1 MSKKSPTGIDERTS
15 SDNEIEELLS
25 TINDSEAFGL
35 LNIVKD
41 LTEPA
46 VELTKLLVT
55 VEKDRG
61 NHLDS
66 DKVLALFEQSMSA
79 VGYGATQLVRD
90 FAELS
95 EAFEEA

>member
-1 MSKKSPTGIDERTS
+1 MSRNYPLDE
-15 SDNEIEELLS
+15 NGQEIEELLS
-25 TINDSEAFGL
+25 NIDESEALGL

-61 NHLDS
+61 SALDS
-66 DKVLALFEQSMSA
+66 NKVLALFEQSMLA
-79 VGYGATQLVRD
+79 VSHGATQLVQD
-90 FAELS
+90 FTSLPEI
-95 EAFEEA
+95 FEEGV